1 MIIGVILMTV
11 NIIFGDLSAKE
22 VLDKV
27 KKSYDSISDASGDF
41 DQVVEYKIAKLNQQ
55 YNGKLSFKKKDKLKI
70 ETDEQ
75 TLVTDGET
83 SWTYSVL
90 NEKVIIDNY
99 DPENSELSPSRFFIE
114 FPKDFYIEVIG
125 SDKLNNKKVYVLKL
139 TPKNTDNYIQGMK
152 LWVDDEL
159 WFVRQIQVGD
169 INGSTT
175 IYKLKNLEINKGL
188 PDSHFKFIPNKNVE
202 IIDLR

>member
-1 MIIGVILMTV
+1 MIIGLILLSV

-75 TLVTDGET
+75 TLETDGET

-159 WFVRQIQVGD
+159 WFVRQIQVSD

-175 IYKLKNLEINKGL
+175 FYKLKNLEINKGL